1 MATGL
6 WGGIAQGL
14 QQGRRAAIER
24 EELAMRRDDAL
35 HRASMDAERLR
46 MDRESH
52 EQQSR
57 VRALQVQKAEEDAKR
72 DAEWRQRRTAVF
84 QELAQPE
91 QVDDVDPTT
100 GQPIKRLVPR
110 DLNDSSLKGQMMAR
124 IAQLD
129 WEYGKASAQDVLN
142 AQKLMEEIE
151 NRKIGGAVLRFMGG
165 DKSQLP
171 VIAKAFNIQNAD
183 VLTKTNEQG
192 IRENY
197 IVGTDATGNPIELGI
212 DYIDYILNLGQQAVK
227 AGVGAK
233 ARALEMQKIGAEI
246 SKNRAAAGAYGASA
260 RAEAA
265 KARAIDENRWSS
277 SDSPARQNKV
287 DIENQVRNTEWM
299 IPGVSDVT
307 GKRTQDPEAKTLL
320 RQFSREFMEAEGLDG
335 IDAFARAESF
345 LRRLDDAAVA
355 KLRNAGK
362 VDKRGNP
369 RWTAEEFN
377 AARREVLAEVREKA
391 AARKKA
397 QKPEGK

>member
-91 QVDDVDPTT
+91 QVDDVDPAT

-197 IVGTDATGNPIELGI
+197 IVGTDATGNPVELGI

-227 AGVGAK
+227 AGVGAQ

-362 VDKRGNP
+362 VDKRGTP

>member
-192 IRENY
+192 IRENF
-197 IVGTDATGNPIELGI
+197 IVGTDETGNPVELGI

-227 AGVGAK
+227 AGVGAQ
-233 ARALEMQKIGAEI
+233 ARALEMQKIGAETA
-246 SKNRAAAGAYGASA
+246 KNRAAAGAYGASA
-260 RAEAA
+260 RAEDA

-277 SDSPARQNKV
+277 SGSPARQNKV